1 MKYFCSIAVI
11 LILFSCQHV
20 ERPEKPE
27 NLISQE
33 TMVSLLTEVYL
44 GNAARSIDNKHIR
57 EQGIKLDSFL
67 FAKYNVDSLQF
78 AKSNA
83 YYTAD
88 LDTYNDIISKV
99 QQRLQVLKKNENER
113 KLEENAERKAAQD
126 SLVEKQYLEAEIDT
140 AQARSKSLI
149 ESVTS
154 EQEEN

>member
-1 MKYFCSIAVI
+1 M
-11 LILFSCQHV
+11 
-20 ERPEKPE
+20 
-27 NLISQE
+27 
-33 TMVSLLTEVYL
+33 
-44 GNAARSIDNKHIR
+44 
-57 EQGIKLDSFL
+57 
-67 FAKYNVDSLQF
+67 
-78 AKSNA
+78 
-83 YYTAD
+83 
-88 LDTYNDIISKV
+88 